1 MLLRDV
7 VARTREWRWVL
18 PPVTAGT
25 IVILAGAW
33 TGHLAV
39 PDVDGEMHRAIQA
52 QINDEDAR
60 VCEHLGFP
68 TGSAQHMTCQL
79 DLLDVRRSDRELQ
92 GSAGF

>member
-1 MLLRDV
+1 MLRDTI
-7 VARTREWRWVL
+7 AQTRKWRWVL

-39 PDVDGEMHRAIQA
+39 PDVAGDMQRAIEA

-68 TGSAQHMTCQL
+68 AGTTQYTTCQL
-79 DLLDVRRSDRELQ
+79 DLLDLRRSDRELRA
-92 GSAGF
+92 SDEF